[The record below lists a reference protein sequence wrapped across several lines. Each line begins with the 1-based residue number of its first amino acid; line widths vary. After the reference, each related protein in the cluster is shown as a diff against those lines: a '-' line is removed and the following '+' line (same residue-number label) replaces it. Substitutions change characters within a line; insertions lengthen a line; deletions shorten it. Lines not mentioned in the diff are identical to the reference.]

1 MSTTKPATMERD
13 AEIARAY
20 LAGETDTAALS
31 ARFRITDR
39 SICRALIRA
48 GVREPQRK
56 RPANRRE
63 EVLALMSDGM
73 PANWAA
79 ETVGMNYE
87 AVSKIAKALP
97 QRREF
102 VSEWG
107 EVWGA
112 IRNSSALLE
121 WHYQFA
127 PRG

>member
-1 MSTTKPATMERD
+1 MSTTKPATIARD

-20 LAGETDTAALS
+20 RAGETDTAVLA
-31 ARFRITDR
+31 ARFKITDR
-39 SICRALIRA
+39 SICRALVRA
-48 GVREPQRK
+48 GVREPQKK
-56 RPANRRE
+56 RPANRRA

-87 AVSKIAKALP
+87 AVTKIAQGIP

-102 VSEWG
+102 VTEWG

-112 IRNSSALLE
+112 IRNSTALLE
-121 WHYQFA
+121 WHYKFA
-127 PRG
+127 PRA